1 MTSLRIGRS
10 EEFPPE
16 TMRVL
21 RLLGR
26 AVAVRRDATGLL
38 TARELSCRHQGADL
52 SAGVREGTVVTCPRH
67 GWRYDLE
74 TGRCLT
80 DPDFPLRRLEIFEE
94 EGFVRL
100 RIDRQETT

>member
-16 TMRVL
+16 TLRVL

-26 AVAVRRDATGLL
+26 AVAVRRDATGVL

-52 SAGVREGTVVTCPRH
+52 SAGIREGAVVTCPRH

-74 TGRCLT
+74 SGRCLT
-80 DPDFPLRRLEIFEE
+80 DPDFPLRSFEVSE
-94 EGFVRL
+94 EGGVVRL
-100 RIDRQETT
+100 RFDRQPDT